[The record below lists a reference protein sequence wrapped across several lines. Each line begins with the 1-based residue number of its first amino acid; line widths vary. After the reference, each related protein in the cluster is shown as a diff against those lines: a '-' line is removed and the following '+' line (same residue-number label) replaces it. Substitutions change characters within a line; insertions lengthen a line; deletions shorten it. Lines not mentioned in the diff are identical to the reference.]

1 MTDII
6 NLLPD
11 SVANQI
17 AAGEVVQRPA
27 SVVKEML
34 ENSIDAKSTKISL
47 HVKEGGSTLI
57 QITDNGI
64 GMSDTDARMC
74 WERHATSKIKKA
86 EDIFS
91 ILSYGF
97 RGEAM
102 ASIAAVAQVEM
113 KTMRPEDSIGT
124 YLRIEG
130 SKVLEQKSITCLA
143 GTQTTVRNLFFNLPA
158 RRNFLKSVSV
168 ETKHIFEEF
177 YRVALAKPN
186 LHLKLINNDKEVYDL
201 EPSSLSERIEE
212 LFRVKSMDNL
222 LAVEEETDI
231 VKISGFVGTPDLA
244 KKTRGEQY
252 IFVNNRYIRNPYFN
266 HAIMGAFEGIIEKN
280 RFPLYVLNFEI
291 EPSKIDVNIHP
302 TKTEVKFEDERF
314 IYTLLQSAIK
324 KAIGEHSLVPDINL
338 FDKETFHPV
347 RDLMLNN
354 DLIVPETSQFRK
366 VDRPNYNPFSKEIEP
381 RERRNLKNWE
391 KLLGEVPTD
400 PEIIRR
406 VDTQSSLFESSTN
419 KVNFIPEVLFQLNK
433 TYLVTKKEEKLL
445 ILDQRLA
452 HERVLYERYKK
463 GIEIGGIGTQA
474 LLFPRTIELKGAD
487 MQLVYELESE
497 IKKLGFDFSE
507 FGKNTIILNGIPA
520 GLNKGSEVDIFEG
533 LLEQYKFNMKQPGL
547 ENRESMLRAMA
558 LNAAVR
564 RNTYMSTEEMKE
576 LVQSLYLCEYPSIS
590 PRGNT
595 ISITLSNEQLSKM
608 IQ

>member
-1 MTDII
+1 MDII

-34 ENSIDAKSTKISL
+34 ENSIDAKATQITL

-86 EDIFS
+86 NDIFT

-113 KTMRPEDSIGT
+113 KTMRQEDSIGT

-130 SKVLEQKSITCLA
+130 SKVLEQKSISCLA
-143 GTQTTVRNLFFNLPA
+143 GTQTTVKNLFFNLPA
-158 RRNFLKSVSV
+158 RRNFLKSISV

-177 YRVALAKPN
+177 YRVALAKPS
-186 LHLKLINNDKEVYDL
+186 LHLKLVNNDKEVYDL
-201 EPSSLSERIEE
+201 EPASLAERIEE
-212 LFRVKSMDNL
+212 LFRVKNKENL
-222 LAVEEETDI
+222 LTVEEETDI
-231 VKISGFVGTPDLA
+231 VKISGFIGTPELA
-244 KKTRGEQY
+244 RKTRGEQY
-252 IFVNNRYIRNPYFN
+252 IFVNKRYIKNPYFN
-266 HAIMGAFEGIIEKN
+266 HAIMGAFEGLIEKS
-280 RFPLYVLNFEI
+280 RFPLYVLHFEI
-291 EPSKIDVNIHP
+291 EPHKIDVNIHP

-314 IYTLLQSAIK
+314 IYTLLQSAIR
-324 KAIGEHSLVPDINL
+324 KAIGQHSLVPDISL

-347 RDLMLNN
+347 RDLMSNN
-354 DLIVPETSQFRK
+354 DFVVPETSQFRK

-391 KLLGEVPTD
+391 KLLGEVPTE
-400 PEIIRR
+400 PEISRR
-406 VDTQSSLFESSTN
+406 INSQAELFQSPAKKE
-419 KVNFIPEVLFQLNK
+419 NFIPEVLFQLNK
-433 TYLVTKKEEKLL
+433 SYVVTKKEEVLL
-445 ILDQRLA
+445 VLDQRLA
-452 HERVLYERYKK
+452 HERVLYERYKN
-463 GIEIGGIGTQA
+463 GIDIGGIGTQA
-474 LLFPRTIELKGAD
+474 LLFPRTIELSGAD

-507 FGKNTIILNGIPA
+507 FGKNTVILNGIPA

-533 LLEQYKFNMKQPGL
+533 LIEQYKYNMKQPGL

-564 RNTYMSTEEMKE
+564 RNTYMSVEEMKE

-595 ISITLSNEQLSKM
+595 ISISLSNEQLSKM
-608 IQ
+608 IK